1 MNNENGNIEN
11 SSEPS
16 PEKKRNNGKVGYFTK
31 YKSPLTVVLFII
43 IAGGI
48 FAYTKLQTSLFPE
61 ITFPKIK
68 IIADAGL
75 QPVDRMMVTVT
86 RPLELAIKKIP
97 DLVNIRSTTS
107 RGSCEISAYLDWSV
121 NVDLSAQR
129 LESRIAEIRNTLP
142 PNVNITVEKMNPSI
156 LPVMGYSLESNSLSP
171 IALKQLAVYTI
182 KPFLSQVPGIS
193 DIAIMGGKS
202 KEYWVKL
209 NVQKMSTLS
218 VTPDSVYAAL
228 NQTNF
233 INSNG
238 YLSDYRYLYLTL
250 TDASVTSLN
259 ALENMVVS
267 NHGKR
272 IVLLKDIA
280 DIQVNE
286 GVQYVKINANGKEGV
301 LIGVVKQPNSNLIDV
316 SSQMKDKIAQLR
328 SILPKDVQIK
338 PYYIQSDFVQTVV
351 RSVTDALWIGLLLA
365 IIVAIIFLR
374 SFKASATIL
383 ITIPVTLGLTLIVL
397 YTVGYT
403 LNIMTLGAI
412 AASIGLIIDDAIVV
426 VEQIHRTHEENPD
439 DEYKHIVQKAIHFLF
454 PAMVGS
460 SVSTIVIFIPFILM
474 SGVAGAYFNVMT
486 NTMIITLV
494 CSFFVTWICLPVV
507 YLLFSKKKKTKKEK
521 TKEKPEEVHRQGWVK
536 WFILRPWISFIF
548 VAGLIVAIVLILPH
562 LQTGFLPKMDEGSIV
577 LDYSS
582 IPGTSL
588 EETNRELNAVDK
600 IVTSTPEVSAYSRR
614 TGTQMGFFITEP
626 NTGDYLIQLKTKR
639 DKTTDQVIEE
649 IRKRI
654 EASQP
659 ELRVDFGQVIGDML
673 GDLMTSVQPIEIKIF
688 GDDLQTLHQLSKQV
702 SSVVGNVKG
711 TADVFDGIVIAG
723 PSLSVNPDYKKIAQ
737 YGITPTNLQFQV
749 QTALE
754 GNLAGNIFENNR
766 EYPIR
771 LLYPRSRN
779 KILDELKN
787 MQILLPN
794 GTLKPLNGLAGISVN
809 PGSAEINREN
819 LQSMGIVSA
828 RLENRDLGSTIK
840 NIRSE
845 INKKISLPR
854 GYTIEYGGD
863 YAQQQK
869 SFSELLM
876 ILIASSILVF
886 GVILFLFQ
894 DVKVALAILFIAVLG
909 ISGSYLALFI
919 TGTPLNVGSYTG
931 LIMIVGI
938 IGENSIFTF
947 LQFKETLHDKNVDES
962 VVYAIS
968 TRLRPKLMTAFG
980 AIIALMPL
988 ALGIGAGAQ
997 LHQPLAIAVIG
1008 GFIIALPLLLVVLP
1022 SVLRLLYKNK
1032 SGTLIVKKNV

>member
-1 MNNENGNIEN
+1 MK
-11 SSEPS
+11 S
-16 PEKKRNNGKVGYFTK
+16 YFTK
-31 YKSPLTVVLFII
+31 YKSPLTVVLFVI

-48 FAYTKLQTSLFPE
+48 FAYSKLQTSLFPE
-61 ITFPKIK
+61 ITFPKVK

-86 RPLELAIKKIP
+86 RPLELVIKKIP
-97 DLVNIRSTTS
+97 DLVDIRSTTS
-107 RGSCEISAYLDWSV
+107 RGSCEISAYLDWNA
-121 NVDLSAQR
+121 NVDLSMQR

-182 KPFLSQVPGIS
+182 KPFLSQVPGVS

-218 VTPDSVYAAL
+218 ITPDSVYATL

-250 TDASVTSLN
+250 TDASVTSLKD
-259 ALENMVVS
+259 LENVVLS

-280 DIQVNE
+280 EIQVNE
-286 GVQYVKINANGKEGV
+286 AVQYVKINANGKDGI
-301 LIGVVKQPNSNLIDV
+301 LIAVVKQPNSNLVDV
-316 SSQMKDKIAQLR
+316 SSQMKDKIVQLKN
-328 SILPKDVQIK
+328 ILPKGVQIK

-351 RSVTDALWIGLLLA
+351 KSVTDALWIGLLLA

-383 ITIPVTLGLTLIVL
+383 ITIPVTLGFTLIVL
-397 YTVGYT
+397 YAVGYT

-426 VEQIHRTHEENPD
+426 VEQIHRTHEENPR
-439 DEYKHIVQKAIHFLF
+439 DEYKHIVQKAIHYLF

-460 SVSTIVIFIPFILM
+460 SISTIVIFFPFVLM
-474 SGVAGAYFNVMT
+474 SGVAGAYFNVLT

-507 YLLFSKKKKTKKEK
+507 YLLFSKKKKTEKEK
-521 TKEKPEEVHRQGWVK
+521 SFGKPGVTNKKVHRQNWVK

-548 VAGLIVAIVLILPH
+548 VAGLIVAIILILPH
-562 LQTGFLPKMDEGSIV
+562 LQTGFLPQMDEGSIV
-577 LDYSS
+577 MDYTS

-600 IVTSTPEVSAYSRR
+600 IITSTPEVSAYSRR

-626 NTGDYLIQLKTKR
+626 NDGDYLIQLKTKR
-639 DKTTDQVIEE
+639 NKSTEQVIEE

-654 EASQP
+654 ESSQP

-688 GDDLQTLHQLSKQV
+688 GDDEQTLHQLSKQV
-702 SSVVGNVKG
+702 GSIIDGIKG

-723 PSLSVNPDYKKIAQ
+723 PSLNVIPDYQKIAQ
-737 YGITPTNLQFQV
+737 FGITPSNLQFQV

-754 GNLAGNIFENNR
+754 GNVAGNIFENNR

-771 LLYPRSRN
+771 LVYPGSRN
-779 KILDELKN
+779 KSLDELKSL
-787 MQILLPN
+787 QIFLPN
-794 GTLKPLNGLAGISVN
+794 GNLKKLTTLATVKLNS
-809 PGSAEINREN
+809 GSAQIKREN

-840 NIRSE
+840 DIKTE
-845 INKKISLPR
+845 INKKVSLPR
-854 GYTIEYGGD
+854 GYSIEYGGD

-876 ILIASSILVF
+876 ILISSSILVF
-886 GVILFLFQ
+886 GVILFLFR
-894 DVKVALAILFIAVLG
+894 DVKVALAILLIAVLG

-919 TGTPLNVGSYTG
+919 TSTPLNVGSYTG

-947 LQFKETLHDKNVDES
+947 LQFKETLQDKSVDES

-968 TRLRPKLMTAFG
+968 TRLRPKLMTALG
-980 AIIALMPL
+980 AIIALSPL

-1008 GFIIALPLLLVVLP
+1008 GFIIALPLLLIVLP
-1022 SVLRLLYKNK
+1022 SVMKLLYKNSK
-1032 SGTLIVKKNV
+1032 LEF

>member
-1 MNNENGNIEN
+1 MK
-11 SSEPS
+11 S
-16 PEKKRNNGKVGYFTK
+16 YFTK
-31 YKSPLTVVLFII
+31 YKSPLTVVLFVI

-97 DLVNIRSTTS
+97 ELVNIRSTTS
-107 RGSCEISAYLDWSV
+107 RGSCEISAYLDWNA
-121 NVDLSAQR
+121 NVDLSKQQV
-129 LESRIAEIRNTLP
+129 ESKIAEIRNTLP
-142 PNVNITVEKMNPSI
+142 ANVDISVKKMNPSI
-156 LPVMGYSLESNSLSP
+156 LPVMDYSLESNSLSP
-171 IALKQLAVYTI
+171 IELRQLADYTI
-182 KPFLSQVPGIS
+182 KPFLSQVAGVS
-193 DIAIMGGKS
+193 DIAVMGGKAE
-202 KEYWVKL
+202 EYWVKL
-209 NVQKMSTLS
+209 NVQKMSMLS
-218 VTPDSVYAAL
+218 VTPDSVFAAL
-228 NQTNF
+228 SQTDF

-250 TDASVTSLN
+250 TDASVSSLN
-259 ALENMVVS
+259 DLENVVIS

-272 IVLLKDIA
+272 VVQLKDIA
-280 DIQVNE
+280 DVQINE
-286 GVQYVKINANGKEGV
+286 GVQYVKINADGKEGV
-301 LIGVVKQPNSNLIDV
+301 LIGVVKQPNSNLVDV
-316 SSQMKDKIAQLR
+316 SSQMKEKIAQLKN
-328 SILPKDVQIK
+328 ILPKGVTIK
-338 PYYIQSDFVQTVV
+338 PYYIQADFVKTVV
-351 RSVTDALWIGLLLA
+351 RSVTDSLWIGLVLA
-365 IIVAIIFLR
+365 IIVAIIFLK

-397 YTVGYT
+397 YAVGYT

-426 VEQIHRTHEENPD
+426 VEQIHRTHEENPSG
-439 DEYKHIVQKAIHFLF
+439 EYKHIVQNAIHFLF
-454 PAMVGS
+454 PAMIGS
-460 SVSTIVIFIPFILM
+460 SMSTIVIFIPFILM
-474 SGVAGAYFNVMT
+474 SGIAGAYFNVMT

-507 YLLFSKKKKTKKEK
+507 YLLFSKKKKSEKEK
-521 TKEKPEEVHRQGWVK
+521 SLEKLRVTGHRQGWVK

-548 VAGLIVAIVLILPH
+548 VAGLIVAIILILPH
-562 LQTGFLPKMDEGSIV
+562 LQTGFLPQMDEGSIV

-600 IVTSTPEVSAYSRR
+600 IIISTPEVNAYSRR

-626 NTGDYLIQLKTKR
+626 NTGDYLIQLKNNRNKSTG
-639 DKTTDQVIEE
+639 QVIED

-654 EASQP
+654 ESSQP

-688 GDDLQTLHQLSKQV
+688 GDDEQKLHDLSKQV
-702 SSVVGNVKG
+702 SELVGNVKG

-723 PSLSVNPDYKKIAQ
+723 PSLNVNPDFKKIAQ
-737 YGITPTNLQFQV
+737 YGITPMNLQFQV

-754 GNLAGNIFENNR
+754 GNIAGKIYQKNR
-766 EYPIR
+766 VYPIR
-771 LLYPRSRN
+771 LVYPGSRN
-779 KILDELKN
+779 KSVDELKN
-787 MQILLPN
+787 LEIFLPN
-794 GTLKPLNGLAGISVN
+794 ATLKPLNALATISLKS
-809 PGSAEINREN
+809 GAAEIEREN
-819 LQSMGIVSA
+819 LQTMGIVSA

-840 NIRSE
+840 DIKSQ
-845 INKKISLPR
+845 INKNIHLPS

-876 ILIASSILVF
+876 ILVASSILVF
-886 GVILFLFQ
+886 GVILFLFR
-894 DVKVALAILFIAVLG
+894 DVKPAITILIIAILGIA
-909 ISGSYLALFI
+909 GSYLALFI

-947 LQFKETLHDKNVDES
+947 LQFKETLQDKSVDES
-962 VVYAIS
+962 VIYAIS
-968 TRLRPKLMTAFG
+968 TRLRPKLMTALG

-1008 GFIIALPLLLVVLP
+1008 GFIIALPLLLIVLP
-1022 SVLRLLYKNK
+1022 TALRLLYRNTKRMEVVNIP
-1032 SGTLIVKKNV
+1032 SGM